1 MTTRDVFI
9 VSTGSA
15 NLASVC
21 SAVERAGGSPI
32 ITQDPAAVDLA
43 ERLIL
48 PGVGS
53 FGAAMESLRARGL
66 AGPIE
71 RRIRENRPTLG
82 ICLGLQVL
90 CASSEESPGV
100 NGLGIVPGRVTRLAG
115 SSTLPVPQMTWNR
128 VVPGEVSMDV
138 SPGWAYYAN
147 SFRLPEPPEGWAL
160 AMTDY
165 GGRFVAAIQRS
176 RVLACQFHPELSGPW
191 GIDLIRRWMSGG
203 GDVSALQVVPR
214 AMSRPPSRVIPC
226 LDVKDGRV
234 VKGVQFG
241 NLRDMGDPATLAATY
256 EQQGADEI
264 VLLDVSATVESR
276 GTRLRTVRDVR
287 RAISIPLT
295 VGGGVRSKED
305 AAALL
310 DAGADKVSVNT
321 AAVAD
326 PSLIHSLAEVFGRQ
340 CVVVAID
347 AVRGNGGWSVVVR
360 SGSTQSGLDVV
371 RWAKEAESRGAGEIL
386 LTSHDRDGTRAGYDL
401 ELLRAVASQVG
412 IPVIASGGA
421 STPDHL
427 ADALHAG
434 ASAVLAASIF
444 HESEYSV
451 GQVKSSLAERG
462 VEVRP

>member
-1 MTTRDVFI
+1 MPADVVHI

-21 SAVERAGGSPI
+21 AAVERVGGVPAV
-32 ITQDPAAVDLA
+32 TQDPDAVRSA

-53 FGAAMESLRARGL
+53 FGAAMRELNARSLAEPL
-66 AGPIE
+66 TQ
-71 RRIRENRPTLG
+71 RIRDNRPTLG

-90 CASSEESPGV
+90 CSASEESPGV
-100 NGLGIVPGRVTRLAG
+100 PGLGIVPGKVTRLAG
-115 SSTLPVPQMTWNR
+115 SARLPVPQMTWNR
-128 VVPGEVSMDV
+128 VLPMGSSLGFD
-138 SPGWAYYAN
+138 PGWAYYAN
-147 SFRLPEPPEGWAL
+147 SYRLAEPPEGWSVAT
-160 AMTDY
+160 TDY
-165 GGRFVAAIQRS
+165 GGRFVAAMQRGS
-176 RVLACQFHPELSGPW
+176 VLACQFHPELSGPW
-191 GIDLIRRWMSGG
+191 GLDLIRRWLLGVETSSA
-203 GDVSALQVVPR
+203 VSAS
-214 AMSRPPSRVIPC
+214 ATAFSRPPSRVIPC

-241 NLRDMGDPATLAATY
+241 NLRDMGDPASLASAY

-276 GTRLRTVRDVR
+276 RARLRTVQDVR
-287 RAISIPLT
+287 RAISVPLT
-295 VGGGVRSKED
+295 VGGGVRTRED

-326 PSLIHSLAEVFGRQ
+326 PDLIRGLADVFGRQ

-347 AVRGNGGWSVVVR
+347 AAKRGEGWSVVVR
-360 SGSTQSGLDVV
+360 SGSEHAGLDAVA
-371 RWAKEAESRGAGEIL
+371 WAMEAADRGAGEIL

-401 ELLRAVASQVG
+401 DLLRAVTRRVG

-421 STPDHL
+421 STPDQL
-427 ADALHAG
+427 AEAIGAG

-444 HESEYSV
+444 HESQYSV
-451 GQVKSSLAERG
+451 RQVKSSLARSG